1 MTMKPTLSIP
11 SLLLSLLLLMVA
23 LPAQAETRYCVGTP
37 AQFQDALDQAA
48 IDAGDSLI
56 QVRSGTYHLTRDL
69 RYAPITEFVIPVG
82 RLTVRGG
89 YDADCSSYSLTPG
102 ATTIN
107 GSDEHLFSA
116 ETVTDS
122 LTLAGLTF
130 ESAFVR
136 VERPLLAECVGTAH
150 RFAFRQIRIDRGSL
164 DITSLCHEVL
174 IENTLLT
181 NGIRIPG
188 SLRAEDTSLHVHL
201 VSNGD
206 THGPPSLAISNSS
219 VISGLTTFTRCCDSA
234 ATARV
239 FNSVFDRPSGPDIF
253 SDIDIL
259 ALHNRYDG
267 IAFSSAH
274 GDGLPAGVLLEGSVD
289 NLSAHPQLDARYVP
303 VIGSPMIGSGT
314 ADVPGGLPATDHA
327 GNERRIGFAVD
338 RGALASEVNGSET
351 YVVTNTDAAGTGS
364 LAWAV
369 DLANNNPGFNTIN
382 FNIPGGQCPYRIN
395 LAGPL
400 QIRNPMM
407 IDGRSQPG
415 SIQNTSTTGFNA
427 VPCVVLNGGGTVG
440 NGIET
445 MPEMSGDAIGVR
457 GLAFEGFGVAIA
469 LTYGQFHEIAGNQF
483 GGQVGDGFTLSGNA
497 QAIALSGSDVGRSSI
512 GGSGIGGVDIEARN
526 LIGDSSDVGVL
537 ITPFLGI
544 GGRDNFVLINLIG
557 LDKNGIDPLPNGT
570 GIRINGPDNRVLGN
584 RIGGNTLDGIVVSG
598 QGAEGNEIRENRIG
612 ANMQSCPSP
621 GAGAGNGGIG
631 VVIEDGAYGNNI
643 GPANWIDCNGQQG
656 VRVMPSAGGRNRI
669 YENRINS
676 NGGLGI
682 DLGNPGVSANDT
694 DPTGCDPVL
703 GCASNRGQN
712 FPILSTAVRAAEGSG
727 YPVNQPIR
735 ITGTLRSSIGGP
747 YRIEFFASSSCD
759 SPGHGE
765 GYRLLGVINLTI
777 TDEPYC
783 PIPGGPCEA
792 CVDSN
797 CTTGFLTHLPELDV
811 GIGDVVTATAGPLQS
826 GRGDTSEFSAC
837 KEIVAD
843 TIFADDFEG

>member
-1 MTMKPTLSIP
+1 MKPMLSIP
-11 SLLLSLLLLMVA
+11 SVLLSLLLLALA

-37 AQFQDALDQAA
+37 AQFQDALDQAEV
-48 IDAGDSLI
+48 DAGDSLI

-69 RYAPITEFVIPVG
+69 LYEPITEFVIPVG

-89 YDADCSSYSLTPG
+89 YNADCSSDSLAPG

-107 GSDEHLFSA
+107 GSGEHLFSA

-122 LTLAGLTF
+122 VTLAGLTF
-130 ESAFVR
+130 QSAFLR
-136 VERPLLAECVGTAH
+136 VQRPSLAECVNTGLS
-150 RFAFRQIRIDRGSL
+150 FAFRHIRIDRGSL
-164 DITSLCHEVL
+164 DITSMCHDVF

-188 SLRAEDTSLHVHL
+188 SLHAVDSSLHVHL

-206 THGPPSLAISNSS
+206 TGAPSSLVMNSSS
-219 VISGLTTFTRCCDSA
+219 VINGRTTFTGCCDSA

-239 FNSVFDRPSGPDIF
+239 FNSIFDRAAGADIF
-253 SDIDIL
+253 SDVDIL

-267 IAFSSAH
+267 IVFSGAD
-274 GDGLPAGVLLEGSVD
+274 GDGLPAGVLLEGSVG
-289 NLSAHPQLDARYVP
+289 NLDANPQLDAQHVP
-303 VIGSPMIGSGT
+303 GTGSPMIGSGT
-314 ADVPGGLPATDHA
+314 ANVPGGVPATDHA
-327 GNERRIGFAVD
+327 GNERRIGVVD
-338 RGALASEVNGSET
+338 RGALASPVIPSDT
-351 YVVTNTDAAGTGS
+351 FVVTNADAAGTGS

-369 DLANNNPGFNTIN
+369 GLANNQPGSNIIT

-400 QIRNPMM
+400 QIRNPML
-407 IDGRSQPG
+407 IDGWSQPG
-415 SIQNTSTTGFNA
+415 NIKNTSTTGFNA

-445 MPEMSGDAIGVR
+445 MPEMSGDALGVR

-497 QAIALSGSDVGRSSI
+497 QAIALMGSDVGRSSI
-512 GGSGIGGVDIEARN
+512 GGSGIGGVDIEDRN

-537 ITPFLGI
+537 ITPFMGV

-612 ANMQSCPSP
+612 ADMQSCPTAGTSP
-621 GAGAGNGGIG
+621 GNGGVG
-631 VVIEDGAYGNNI
+631 VVIQDDAHGNLI
-643 GPANWIDCNGQQG
+643 GPANWIDCNAQEG

-727 YPVNQPIR
+727 YPINQPIR

-747 YRIEFFASSSCD
+747 YRIEFFGSSSCD
-759 SPGHGE
+759 SAGHGE
-765 GYRLLGVINLTI
+765 GDRLLGLINVTI

-783 PIPGGPCEA
+783 PVPGGPCEA

-797 CTTGFLTHLPELDV
+797 CTTGFSTHVPELDV
-811 GIGDVVTATAGPLQS
+811 GIGDVITATASPIQGA
-826 GRGDTSEFSAC
+826 RGDTSEFSAC
-837 KEIVAD
+837 KEVVAD
-843 TIFADDFEG
+843 TIFADDFED